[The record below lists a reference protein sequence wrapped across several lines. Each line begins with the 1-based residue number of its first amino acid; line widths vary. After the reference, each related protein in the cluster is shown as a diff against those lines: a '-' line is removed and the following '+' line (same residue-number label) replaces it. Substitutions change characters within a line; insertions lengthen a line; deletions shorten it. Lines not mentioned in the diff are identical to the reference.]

1 MNGKREKWDAQQNRN
16 RTSKGQSGG
25 WQNFCSLAFSS
36 SSFFFFFFS
45 SSFLWTR
52 ISEYPHGRALVKVF
66 SGGEG
71 GFSFQKKGSV
81 GHSLPSVTL
90 VSSLV
95 VELFCKRGER
105 KGRVGG
111 GGRERGEGTEREREV
126 VKGAQ
131 EEKLVGAAAILTTMH
146 ARTQASSG
154 VSIYYLA

>member
-25 WQNFCSLAFSS
+25 WQNFVLWLLILLLLLFSY
-36 SSFFFFFFS
+36 
-45 SSFLWTR
+45 SFLWIR

-66 SGGEG
+66 SG

-95 VELFCKRGER
+95 VVLF
-105 KGRVGG
+105 
-111 GGRERGEGTEREREV
+111 
-126 VKGAQ
+126 
-131 EEKLVGAAAILTTMH
+131 
-146 ARTQASSG
+146 
-154 VSIYYLA
+154 